1 MSAIDWTRKV
11 FRLRKLPCT
20 VANPDEAAT
29 FLAGPLGLAPADIV
43 VFSLARTSDVWE
55 VPPSKVATV
64 KLDKT
69 PTNVPRK
76 TTEGQWEI
84 PVPSSTPSR
93 WLLLDTHFDGMT
105 ALNDVD
111 SSEHS
116 TDCIAISGLGSHAF
130 GTWQPPGPDKT
141 FMWIRDEIPRSV
153 AGVRAIVYG
162 YESKLA
168 GSQSFQSVNDI
179 ALRLIHQLK
188 SVRSLTLPKSIVFLA
203 HSLGGL
209 ILKDAIIQM
218 AHSADE
224 GIRSILEV
232 VKGAV
237 MFGVPSLGMQQA
249 HLMAMVGGQANEVLV
264 QDLSRE
270 NGTAFM
276 RQRNKQFEGIV
287 FTRKVKVLWAYETE
301 ESPTM
306 IQRPDGTWAKDG
318 DPTVLVN
325 PDSATCYFN
334 RHDKTATIPINKD
347 HSNMVKFSRGDAN
360 LSSILVSLLELCSL
374 PQAARGLPSV
384 PEVQAQTQT
393 PVPPNSGHVG
403 TDDEA
408 DDDDDASTSQP
419 IEYASIPVQG
429 DEMMRRLG
437 NMLKSI
443 DELHR
448 TLDAPDLQARVTE
461 IVDPFPETF
470 GWVFRHSQFS
480 QWLQQGSELFWL
492 HGKPGSGKSTLMKY
506 INAPLTRL
514 LADVIAQYRET
525 DLGLVPMLEKL
536 LRLLIDQN
544 VMNLDLIIFFDA
556 LDEFDGNHHMISR
569 FLKGLVQASPTS
581 TTRVK
586 VCFSSRPWEDLKDH
600 FSHYPSISLQ
610 EHTKRDVEGFTIG
623 SLAGLRETKPIV
635 DEFIPEILARANG
648 VFLWV
653 KLVVAQLASTI
664 AQHGADT
671 TRAQL
676 RKTLQELPDDLD
688 EFYRLIIRRIAEPN
702 PRRTFAL
709 LELLL
714 RHDGPAPTASHVRD
728 AVLVSGSTTLQ
739 EAQDELEAVYGDRVS
754 DESTRQ
760 KIRNDIASWGG
771 GLVEIKTRAGL
782 DWPQL
787 LHQTVLEFT
796 KSLEFKKLVLSHLA
810 GLVHENGHSFHFK
823 YLLLSNC
830 LAMDSASHGSR
841 EHGIPLVP
849 EDRRTKQLLAHHAT
863 WSEMNSGKSQI
874 RLISSIRAAHLVSL
888 PAVTN
893 TLRDSCSGV
902 LNFAVSY
909 GLPLCLRD
917 WFQKYPGELG
927 RLSVQDIQLPLVSS
941 IMFQPACGHFRSSH
955 LLMVQDLFRHG
966 FDLQRDVY
974 FYPNLLE
981 RLRAVR
987 GGPSD
992 KSPEGISTR
1001 SMMTLAA
1008 LALAHGQDANA
1019 LSSFFTLGISQ
1030 CRPLHMATRAVATQL
1045 LAYGADPNLRD
1056 SKDRTP
1062 LDWASALDDMD
1073 VRPPSAMPRPAVSMT
1088 PLTADASAL
1097 SSLAS
1102 ARFAPG
1108 RHVVKANDRAILA
1121 PLAHAR
1127 SVQRL
1132 AHYRTRAAQRPLWID
1147 WIVLQAGCSP
1157 VVVSL
1162 AKRRM
1167 RLALRLALA
1176 ARGVHKYGWRKEA
1189 VERAWAANRA
1199 ARFGGGE
1206 KKKTE
1211 KGQGSR
1217 GGGVT
1222 AQQLEELRRE
1232 AKVPVLTGTVWVT
1245 IRKPLEL
1252 IETPFEKL
1260 RQMADRLVGG
1270 LLERHEG
1277 AGKSQG
1283 MSRQPKK
1290 TGRKVERAS
1299 RGSRNEDLDA
1309 EFGDLG
1315 PSLTK
1320 DDFF

>member
-506 INAPLTRL
+506 IVRSDETSQLLHNWRRSSHEIQAHFFFHHRGTAIQKSFEGVLRSLIIQTLSPHRRAFCKQHQKTRDSLLELYRARKAAIVRDKSIRKELSIFKRDVKMRRRAESTRRSTSNVPPDLEHHIRSLERDLIESTGHLDVSNRKIRTLIDNFRPFENAPLTRL

-1062 LDWASALDDMD
+1062 LDWAVHAPDELLYRYKPPLGSDARFEMCEILTEHGGLAPHRSRAEWAGALEEFDEAGCDTQKLRQALDGI
-1073 VRPPSAMPRPAVSMT
+1073 
-1088 PLTADASAL
+1088 LKASAL
-1097 SSLAS
+1097 QT
-1102 ARFAPG
+1102 
-1108 RHVVKANDRAILA
+1108 
-1121 PLAHAR
+1121 
-1127 SVQRL
+1127 SV
-1132 AHYRTRAAQRPLWID
+1132 
-1147 WIVLQAGCSP
+1147 
-1157 VVVSL
+1157 
-1162 AKRRM
+1162 
-1167 RLALRLALA
+1167 
-1176 ARGVHKYGWRKEA
+1176 
-1189 VERAWAANRA
+1189 
-1199 ARFGGGE
+1199 
-1206 KKKTE
+1206 
-1211 KGQGSR
+1211 
-1217 GGGVT
+1217 
-1222 AQQLEELRRE
+1222 
-1232 AKVPVLTGTVWVT
+1232 
-1245 IRKPLEL
+1245 
-1252 IETPFEKL
+1252 
-1260 RQMADRLVGG
+1260 
-1270 LLERHEG
+1270 
-1277 AGKSQG
+1277 
-1283 MSRQPKK
+1283 
-1290 TGRKVERAS
+1290 TGRIS
-1299 RGSRNEDLDA
+1299 LDWL
-1309 EFGDLG
+1309 LG
-1315 PSLTK
+1315 R
-1320 DDFF
+1320 